1 MTFSSLSMLDML
13 NKLPTLNQGHTDDLK
28 LETATTRVW
37 LSRLTIEDGKPYNNQ
52 VTVETYNSKTG
63 AWVTTEQYEAR

>member
-13 NKLPTLNQGHTDDLK
+13 NKLPTLNDLK

-37 LSRLTIEDGKPYNNQ
+37 LSRLTIEDGMPYNNQ

>member
-1 MTFSSLSMLDML
+1 MLTL
-13 NKLPTLNQGHTDDLK
+13 HKLESLPTLTQGHTDDLK
-28 LETATTRVW
+28 LESATSRVW
-37 LSRLTIEDGKPYNNQ
+37 LSRLTKEDGMPYNNQ